1 MKRTRISLIIT
12 AAAAL
17 TLFLGSCAEGPVG
30 IFASVAAETDINRLA
45 TKEFRGTSPSFVAKL
60 NVSGTNYYYAGIG
73 GLYRRTIGATSWD
86 KVDTSAAGSSNYV
99 ATSGVSDGS
108 TLYVTFANP
117 SSQQVVG
124 VFSFDGSTWDQ
135 IDAGF
140 PGEKIRHVLLADDGE
155 LFAVTAIETLDN
167 GVVTKTEHKVYRFDG
182 TTPFDHVNTGG
193 AAPSEIG
200 LANALTLAGSTYW
213 FSAGTSTLS
222 GDTSTLTRVPHS
234 IQFGG
239 VFAIG
244 TNAFFTG
251 RDGNIYDATGAN
263 PSGVFKDYNDR
274 PYSFSI
280 PVIVNPPSGPSTLLV
295 PSRAYPQGT
304 VRDQG
309 LGYLEFDAASFDTDS
324 AAIADKSRRISTL
337 NNYFITLDGKSV
349 KQILAFEEG
358 APGIH
363 NRLFAL
369 TDGDGLWSNQ
379 WQGSSWSG
387 WRRE

>member
-1 MKRTRISLIIT
+1 MKRTRFSLII

-17 TLFLGSCAEGPVG
+17 ALALSSCAEGPVG
-30 IFASVAAETDINRLA
+30 IFASVAAETDINKHA

-60 NVSGTNYYYAGIG
+60 NVSGTDYYYAGIG
-73 GLYRRTIGATSWD
+73 GLYRRTIGATSWE
-86 KVDTSAAGSSNYV
+86 KVDTSAAGSNNYV

-117 SSQQVVG
+117 SNQQVVG
-124 VFSFDGSTWDQ
+124 VFSFNGSTWDQ

-193 AAPSEIG
+193 ASPSEIG

-222 GDTSTLTRVPHS
+222 GDTSSLTRVPHS

-244 TNAFFTG
+244 TNVFFAG

-280 PVIVNPPSGPSTLLV
+280 PAVVTAGGQTTLLV

-309 LGYLEFDAASFDTDS
+309 LGYLEFDATGFTATSPK
-324 AAIADKSRRISTL
+324 IADQSRRVSTL

-349 KQILAFEEG
+349 KQILAFDEG
-358 APGIH
+358 GSADH
-363 NRLFAL
+363 ERLFAL

-379 WQGSSWSG
+379 WQDGAWSG

>member
-60 NVSGTNYYYAGIG
+60 GGTYYAGIG
-73 GLYRRTIGATSWD
+73 GLWKRGVAETKWT
-86 KVDTSAAGSSNYV
+86 KVDTSAAGSSNYA
-99 ATSGVSDGS
+99 ATSGVVINDGS
-108 TLYVTFANP
+108 DDVLYVTFANP
-117 SSQQVVG
+117 DTKTVIG
-124 VFSFDGSTWDQ
+124 VFSFNGTNWDRTV
-135 IDAGF
+135 DTF
-140 PGEKIRHVLLADDGE
+140 PGTGEKLRHILAANDQ
-155 LFAVTAIETLDN
+155 LFAVTAIETIEN
-167 GVVTKTEHKVYRFDG
+167 NVVTKTEHKVYHYDG
-182 TTPFDHVNTGG
+182 SDFTIANSGNI
-193 AAPSEIG
+193 EIG
-200 LANALTLAGSTYW
+200 LPNAVAYDGINDYW
-213 FSAGTSTLS
+213 FSAGTSTLNGPATILAKES
-222 GDTSTLTRVPHS
+222 SSVS
-234 IQFGG
+234 FGG
-239 VFAIG
+239 VFAISG
-244 TNAFFTG
+244 SIFLTG
-251 RDGNIYDATGAN
+251 RDGKIYDDGASN
-263 PSGVFKDYNDR
+263 STAAFEDYNSR

-280 PVIVNPPSGPSTLLV
+280 PVVVNPPSGPSTLLV

-324 AAIADKSRRISTL
+324 AAIADKSRRVSTL

-349 KQILAFEEG
+349 RQILAFEEG
-358 APGIH
+358 APGTH

>member
-73 GLYRRTIGATSWD
+73 GLYRRAIGATSWE

-99 ATSGVSDGS
+99 ATSGVVIGT

-117 SSQQVVG
+117 DTKSVVG
-124 VFSFDGSTWDQ
+124 VFSYNGSTWARV
-135 IDAGF
+135 DASF
-140 PGEKIRHVLLADDGE
+140 PASGEKLRHVLSDGTN
-155 LFAVTAIETLDN
+155 LFAVTAIETLTDGIISSTDHAVYYLLIASFN
-167 GVVTKTEHKVYRFDG
+167 PSYTPSGDKIGLPNAVVTGTGGIWMSAGAHILNGATPDSLSKSARPAALGGVVS
-182 TTPFDHVNTGG
+182 NGG
-193 AAPSEIG
+193 PIF
-200 LANALTLAGSTYW
+200 L
-213 FSAGTSTLS
+213 
-222 GDTSTLTRVPHS
+222 
-234 IQFGG
+234 
-239 VFAIG
+239 
-244 TNAFFTG
+244 TG
-251 RDGNIYDATGAN
+251 RDGKIYNADAT
-263 PSGVFKDYNDR
+263 SISSVYSDYNDR
-274 PYSFSI
+274 PYSFGI
-280 PVIVNPPSGPSTLLV
+280 PVLVEDPNSVRTILV

-349 KQILAFEEG
+349 KQILAFDESGDATHE
-358 APGIH
+358 
-363 NRLFAL
+363 RLFAL